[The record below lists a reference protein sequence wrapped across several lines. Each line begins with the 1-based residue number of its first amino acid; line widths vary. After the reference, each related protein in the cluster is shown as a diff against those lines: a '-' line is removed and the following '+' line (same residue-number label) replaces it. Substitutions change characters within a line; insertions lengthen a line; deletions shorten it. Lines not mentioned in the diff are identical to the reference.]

1 MHYAKGFLEPDL
13 LDEAVNAMIPLLGP
27 DVERLRYS
35 LEEDWSGDPAIYFKI
50 VLSDDSSSDDRLR
63 PTTKQIEDAISR
75 HLQPLSQ
82 WGLFCYTTYRTHSEL
97 AARQEKAWA

>member
-1 MHYAKGFLEPDL
+1 MHYAKGFLERDQ

-50 VLSDDSSSDDRLR
+50 VLSDEASSEDRLR
-63 PTTKQIEDAISR
+63 PTTEQIEATIDR
-75 HLQPLSQ
+75 HLHPLTQ
-82 WGLFCYTTYRTHSEL
+82 WGLFCYINYRTHSEL
-97 AARQEKAWA
+97 LARQEKAWA